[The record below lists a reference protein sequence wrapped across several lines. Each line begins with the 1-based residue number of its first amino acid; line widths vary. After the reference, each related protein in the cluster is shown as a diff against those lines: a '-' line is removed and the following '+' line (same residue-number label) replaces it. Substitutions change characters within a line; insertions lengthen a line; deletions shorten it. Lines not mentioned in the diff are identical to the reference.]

1 MNAADNVGLM
11 DGTFL
16 ARQIL
21 AKTGER
27 AARFKERAGRT
38 PCLAVVLMDDDP
50 ACGHLRQVETG
61 SLSRCWCCVASGRA
75 SRRSDDGRG
84 PKGGS
89 RLVRGFHVDGIL
101 VQHPLAAH
109 VNERAVFEAITPS
122 KDIDGVTAHSFGA
135 MALGIP
141 GFAPCTPV
149 GIIRLLDEYA
159 VDPAGKHAV
168 VLGRSP
174 ILGKPMGMLLLAR
187 NATVT
192 YCHSST
198 RDIRAH
204 VASADILVAAVGRP
218 RFVRGKW
225 LKPGTVV
232 VDTGYNEDNAGDV
245 AFDEAR
251 PVASLI
257 TPVPGGVGPMTIAL
271 LIEQTVMAAELAY
284 GRRMLDEQGAE
295 VAPSDVPR

>member
-1 MNAADNVGLM
+1 MGRHPVDSRSGLLNAADNVGLM

-50 ACGHLRQVETG
+50 ASVTYVKLKQARCRDAGVALRVVELHGAVTTG
-61 SLSRCWCCVASGRA
+61 AALRAVRVLSE
-75 SRRSDDGRG
+75 D
-84 PKGGS
+84 PE
-89 RLVRGFHVDGIL
+89 VDGIL

-135 MALGIP
+135 MALGMP
-141 GFAPCTPV
+141 GFASCTPA

-198 RDIRAH
+198 RDLRAH

-218 RFVRGKW
+218 KFVRGEW

-271 LIEQTVMAAELAY
+271 LIEQTVTAAELAY
-284 GRRMLDEQGAE
+284 GRRMRE
-295 VAPSDVPR
+295 